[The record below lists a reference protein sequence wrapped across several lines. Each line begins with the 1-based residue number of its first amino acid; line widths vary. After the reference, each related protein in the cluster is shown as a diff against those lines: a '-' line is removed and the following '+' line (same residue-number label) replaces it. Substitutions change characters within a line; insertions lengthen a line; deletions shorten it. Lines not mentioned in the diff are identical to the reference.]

1 MAESDN
7 LPTKAAGVSMFG
19 LW

>member
-1 MAESDN
+1 MAEADN